1 MAEFVVEFE
10 AIDNAFGTE
19 FEGFTQVSD
28 GGFER
33 GYQDGYA
40 DALSKRTDL
49 VVTEN
54 GEYAP
59 SEGST
64 GFKNV
69 KVDIA
74 FRSPFDDYVEGNTT
88 ELSSGASKIADG
100 AFKELKT
107 LTSANFPNATSVG
120 AQAFYNC
127 PALKS
132 VSVPNATS
140 IGVQAF
146 NSCSELTDINYPNA
160 TSIGEYAFSNC
171 KKITVANFPNATSVG
186 EYAFNSCNKL
196 TTVNFPNVTSLSN
209 SALYSCKS
217 LAYVLLPKIATLQS
231 STLQI
236 CESLE
241 IVDLPKLSSFNGSY
255 QLAACYSLKAVIL
268 RSTERVCSLS
278 STNAFSGCYHIHGT
292 VNSTYNPN
300 GDKDCYI
307 YVPRA
312 LLSDD
317 DAKKDYRRATNW
329 STFATQFRALEDY
342 TVDGTTTGE
351 LDPNKI

>member
-19 FEGFTQVSD
+19 FEGFTPVSD

-64 GFKNV
+64 GFKSV
-69 KVDIA
+69 KVDVA

-88 ELSSGASKIADG
+88 ELSSGASKVADS
-100 AFKELKT
+100 AFVGWTAPK
-107 LTSANFPNATSVG
+107 SANFPNAVT
-120 AQAFYNC
+120 
-127 PALKS
+127 
-132 VSVPNATS
+132 
-140 IGVQAF
+140 IGKKAF
-146 NSCSELTDINYPNA
+146 NNAALESVNFPSATNIANSAFSGCSKLVSANFPSAESISTSAFESCSSLKNINFPKVEHVN
-160 TSIGEYAFSNC
+160 SKAFMNC
-171 KKITVANFPNATSVG
+171 SDLESVVFPNAT
-186 EYAFNSCNKL
+186 
-196 TTVNFPNVTSLSN
+196 TVNSEAFRF
-209 SALYSCKS
+209 CD
-217 LAYVLLPKIATLQS
+217 LLTV
-231 STLQI
+231 
-236 CESLE
+236 
-241 IVDLPKLSSFNGSY
+241 VDLPSVINILQYAFAYG
-255 QLAACYSLKAVIL
+255 YSLKSVIL
-268 RSTERVCSLS
+268 RSETMCNLS
-278 STNAFSGCYHIHGT
+278 DVSGFNKCYHIHGT
-292 VNSTYNPN
+292 VNATHNPN
-300 GDKDCYI
+300 GDKDGYF

-329 STFATQFRALEDY
+329 SNFATQFRALEDY
-342 TVDGTTTGE
+342 TVDGTITGE